1 MTHNVSTFLELVT
14 AFSSLGDDDVI
25 EILADLDYN
34 DIISDTHHTPPFV
47 LGSEDSTA
55 PISNITINGNN
66 HVIHS
71 CYRDITSSAFFF
83 HIKYLNGLMVNNL
96 SYDNVWIYGSSNTLN
111 GLWFSENGSNIVF
124 NGGYFQGRSLGSI
137 FYGTGIT
144 VQNMMITIAGRGRF
158 GYTSSTSYQPHWERC
173 WIHLDDVKYA
183 QAASDSAVWVD
194 INECYFE
201 GELTVEGHFSNQRIF
216 KRVSNSVINVR
227 VSIESNNVNT
237 FCEASNYAVDR
248 PNVIN
253 ISKVTGIEDTTDTT
267 VNKCVTDAQ
276 LKDAG
281 YLSSIGFNI
290 IS

>member
-1 MTHNVSTFLELVT
+1 MTHSVSTFLELAT
-14 AFSSLGDDDVI
+14 AFNSLGDDDVI

-34 DIISDTHHTPPFV
+34 DIISDPHHKPPFV

-55 PISNITINGNN
+55 PISNVTINGNN
-66 HVIHS
+66 HVIHN
-71 CYRDITSSAFFF
+71 CYRDITSSAYFF

-96 SYDNVWIYGSSNTLN
+96 SYDNVWIYGSANTNN
-111 GLWFSENGSNIVF
+111 GLWFSESGHDIVF

-144 VQNMMITIAGRGRF
+144 VQNMMITIGGRGRF
-158 GYTSSTSYQPHWERC
+158 GYTSSSAYQPRWERC

-183 QAASDSAVWVD
+183 QSASDSAVWVD
-194 INECYFE
+194 VSECYFE
-201 GELTVEGHFSNQRIF
+201 GKLSVEGNFSNQRIF
-216 KRVSNSVINVR
+216 KRVDNSVININ
-227 VSIESNNVNT
+227 VSINSNDVNV

-253 ISKVTGIEDTTDTT
+253 IDKVNGIIDTSDTT
-267 VNKCVTDAQ
+267 VNKCVTDTQ

-281 YLSSIGFNI
+281 YLSSVGFNI